1 MPKQSAIVLSLSI
14 IGLSVPL
21 VALLWCA
28 WRRSLELGAR
38 RQQRR
43 STPPKT
49 AGQPAAVSYLP
60 SSWKGVSVSATDIWS
75 GIGAAA
81 LLVGSVALSAVPS
94 VLGGRNTAARC
105 TAVEVIEVLGPAL
118 VLFGVAAC
126 SPRHVPALASGGAGG
141 CAAEGNPNPITLALA
156 LALALTLTLSLA
168 LALAL
173 TLTLTLTRR
182 TTASGR
188 KGSSILC

>member
-1 MPKQSAIVLSLSI
+1 MNKSGGCGTTTGHTLHFEWRDSAPGLACELPADIQIACEYVPKQSAIVLSLSI

-60 SSWKGVSVSATDIWS
+60 SSWKGVAVSATDIWS

-94 VLGGRNTAARC
+94 MLGGRNTAARC

-126 SPRHVPALASGGAGG
+126 SPRHVPALAV
-141 CAAEGNPNPITLALA
+141 AAQEDVPQKV
-156 LALALTLTLSLA
+156 TLTL
-168 LALAL
+168 
-173 TLTLTLTRR
+173 
-182 TTASGR
+182 
-188 KGSSILC
+188 